1 MTRVLIADKL
11 QKEAIDDLM
20 AAGAEVD
27 VQPNIGASNLPRAIA
42 GAKVLIVRSTQ
53 VTREAIEAADHLG
66 LIVRAGSGV
75 NTIDVEAASARG
87 IYVSNCPGRNSIAVA
102 ELAIGLMLA
111 IDRRLPENVQ
121 QLREG
126 KWNKGEFSNA
136 QGIKGRRLGLVGF
149 GSIAKA
155 VAKRARALEMD
166 VLAYSRSLTLE
177 QAERAKVTRAT
188 ELEQIFTKCDVVSLH
203 VPLTAQTRGMVD
215 RDLLMRMKQGSM
227 LINTARAEVVDDDA
241 LFEIAK
247 QGRIFV
253 GTDVFAKE
261 PEAKAGGF
269 DDRMGKL
276 PNVYGTHH
284 IGASTEQAQFEIAK
298 AAAATVVRYL
308 ETGEVENVCN
318 LMHAPPTQGTL
329 VVRHLDRVGVL
340 ASVLGALK
348 KAEINVETMENVI
361 FTGGVAACARI
372 RVAQRPDDRLVEEL
386 SRLEHVLGVELT

>member
-42 GAKVLIVRSTQ
+42 GAKVLVVRSTQ
-53 VTREAIEAADHLG
+53 VTKEAIEAADHLG

-75 NTIDVEAASARG
+75 NTIDVDAASARG
-87 IYVSNCPGRNSIAVA
+87 IYVSNCPGKNSIAVA

-136 QGIKGRRLGLVGF
+136 QGIKGRRMGLIGF

-166 VLAYSRSLTLE
+166 VMAYSRSLTLE

-188 ELEQIFTKCDVVSLH
+188 EIEQIFTKCDVVSLH
-203 VPLTAQTRGMVD
+203 VPLTQQTRGMVD
-215 RDLLMRMKQGSM
+215 RDLLTRMKPGSM

-241 LFEIAK
+241 LFEVAK

-253 GTDVFAKE
+253 GTDVYAKE
-261 PEAKAGGF
+261 PEGKAGAF
-269 DDRMGKL
+269 EDRLGRL

-284 IGASTEQAQFEIAK
+284 IGASTEQAQFEIAR
-298 AAAATVVRYL
+298 AAAAIVVKYL
-308 ETGEVENVCN
+308 ETGEVENACN
-318 LMHAPPTQGTL
+318 LLHAPPTQGTI

-372 RVAQRPDDRLVEEL
+372 RLAQRPDERLIEEL
-386 SRLEHVLGVELT
+386 TRLEHVLGVELT

>member
-11 QKEAIDDLM
+11 QKEAIDDLT

-27 VQPNIGASNLPRAIA
+27 VQPTIGSANLPGAIP

-53 VTREAIEAADHLG
+53 VTKAAIDAADQLG

-87 IYVSNCPGRNSIAVA
+87 IYVSNCPGKNSIAVA

-111 IDRRLPENVQ
+111 IDRRLPDNVQ

-126 KWNKGEFSNA
+126 NWNKGEFSNA
-136 QGIKGRRLGLVGF
+136 EGIKGRRLGLVGF

-166 VLAYSRSLTLE
+166 ILAYSRSLTLE
-177 QAERAKVTRAT
+177 QAERAHVTRAT
-188 ELEQIFTKCDVVSLH
+188 EIEQIFTKCDVVSLH
-203 VPLTAQTRGMVD
+203 VPLTPQTRGMVG
-215 RDLLMRMKQGSM
+215 RELLSRMKPGSM

-241 LFEIAK
+241 LYEAAK
-247 QGRIFV
+247 AGRIFV

-261 PEAKAGGF
+261 PEAKAGAF

-298 AAAATVVRYL
+298 AAAAIVVKYL
-308 ETGEVENVCN
+308 ETGEVENACN
-318 LMHAPPTQGTL
+318 LMHAPPTQGTI

-361 FTGGVAACARI
+361 FTGGIAACARI
-372 RVAQRPDDRLVEEL
+372 RVAQRPDDGLIEEL

>member
-11 QKEAIDDLM
+11 QKEAIDDLI

-27 VQPNIGASNLPRAIA
+27 VQPTIGASNLPRVIA
-42 GAKVLIVRSTQ
+42 GARVLIVRSTQ
-53 VTREAIEAADHLG
+53 VTKEAIDAADTLG

-75 NTIDVEAASARG
+75 NTIDVDAASARG
-87 IYVSNCPGRNSIAVA
+87 IYVSNCPGKNSIAVA

-111 IDRRLPENVQ
+111 IDRRLAENVQ

-136 QGIKGRRLGLVGF
+136 LGIKGRRLGLVGF
-149 GSIAKA
+149 GSIGKA

-166 VLAYSRSLTLE
+166 VMAYSRSLTLE
-177 QAERAKVTRAT
+177 QAERAHVTRAT
-188 ELEQIFTKCDVVSLH
+188 EIEQIFTKCDVVSLH
-203 VPLTAQTRGMVD
+203 CPLTEQTRGLVD
-215 RDLLMRMKQGSM
+215 RDLLMRMKPGAT

-241 LFEIAK
+241 LYEVAK
-247 QGRIFV
+247 QGRIFI
-253 GTDVFAKE
+253 GTDVFARE
-261 PEAKAGGF
+261 PEGKSGGF

-284 IGASTEQAQFEIAK
+284 IGASTEQAQFEIAR
-298 AAAATVVRYL
+298 AAAATVVKYL
-308 ETGEVENVCN
+308 ETGEVENAVN
-318 LMHAPPTQGTL
+318 ILHTPPVQGTI

-340 ASVLGALK
+340 ASILAALK
-348 KAEINVETMENVI
+348 RAEINVETMENVI

-372 RVAQRPDDRLVEEL
+372 RVAQRPDDRLMDEL
-386 SRLEHVLGVELT
+386 TALEHVLGVELT

>member
-11 QKEAIDDLM
+11 QKEAIDDLL

-27 VQPNIGASNLPRAIA
+27 VQPTVGASNLPRVIA
-42 GAKVLIVRSTQ
+42 GARVLIVRSTQ
-53 VTREAIEAADHLG
+53 VTKEAIEAADALG

-75 NTIDVEAASARG
+75 NTIDVDAASARG
-87 IYVSNCPGRNSIAVA
+87 IYVSNCPGKNSIAVA

-136 QGIKGRRLGLVGF
+136 LGIKGRRLGLVGF
-149 GSIAKA
+149 GSIGKA

-166 VLAYSRSLTLE
+166 VMAYSRSLTLE
-177 QAERAKVTRAT
+177 QAERVHVTRAT
-188 ELEQIFTKCDVVSLH
+188 EIEQIFTKCDIVSLH
-203 VPLTAQTRGMVD
+203 CPLTEQTRGMVN
-215 RDLLMRMKQGSM
+215 RDLLMRMKPAAM

-241 LFEIAK
+241 LYEIAK

-253 GTDVFAKE
+253 DTDVFARE
-261 PEAKAGGF
+261 PEGKAGGF
-269 DDRMGKL
+269 DDRLGQL

-284 IGASTEQAQFEIAK
+284 IGASTEQAQFEIAR
-298 AAAATVVRYL
+298 AAAATVVKYL
-308 ETGEVENVCN
+308 ETGEVENAVN
-318 LMHAPPTQGTL
+318 ILHTPPVQGTI

-340 ASVLGALK
+340 ASILAALK
-348 KAEINVETMENVI
+348 RAEINVETMENVI

-372 RVAQRPDDRLVEEL
+372 RVAQRPDDRLMEEL
-386 SRLEHVLGVELT
+386 TGLEHVLGVELT